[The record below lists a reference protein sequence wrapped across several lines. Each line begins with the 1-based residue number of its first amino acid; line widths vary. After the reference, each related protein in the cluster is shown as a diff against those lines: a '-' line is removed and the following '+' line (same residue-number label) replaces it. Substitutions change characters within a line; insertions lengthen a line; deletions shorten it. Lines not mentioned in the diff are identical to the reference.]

1 MKYKRSRSPL
11 ILTALIGAVV
21 VMASN
26 AVFAGNEAYPYSSP
40 SLAANEGQV
49 PEAFQYSVISY
60 HQDEHD
66 GAEPGASE
74 DNEGQPQYENLVV
87 EENLVDDSQDSSATP
102 GNGIGMGVAPLF
114 DTHGVIRASSSRDK
128 STYVALGFIT
138 DELMMDDD
146 DTLDSRDEKALSYGF
161 GVNSSS
167 TNFEYMMSMD
177 QDNDGVS
184 AVGMRFISEF

>member
-21 VMASN
+21 IMASN
-26 AVFAGNEAYPYSSP
+26 AVYAGNEAYPYSSP
-40 SLAANEGQV
+40 SLAVNEGQA

-60 HQDEHD
+60 HEDEFD
-66 GAEPGASE
+66 GAEPGAMV
-74 DNEGQPQYENLVV
+74 DNGGKPSYENLVV
-87 EENLVDDSQDSSATP
+87 EQESVDDSQNASGAAET
-102 GNGIGMGVAPLF
+102 GIGMGVAPLF
-114 DTHGVIRASSSRDK
+114 DTHGVIRASSTHDN

-138 DELMMDDD
+138 DELIMDDD

-167 TNFEYMMSMD
+167 SNFEYMMSMD

>member
-21 VMASN
+21 VMASSG
-26 AVFAGNEAYPYSSP
+26 VYAGNEAYPYSSP
-40 SLAANEGQV
+40 SLAANEGQA

-60 HQDEHD
+60 HDDEFD
-66 GAEPGASE
+66 GAKPGALL
-74 DNEGQPQYENLVV
+74 DDYGQPPYGNLAL
-87 EENLVDDSQDSSATP
+87 EEKSVDDSQDSSATP
-102 GNGIGMGVAPLF
+102 GTGIGMGVAPLF

-138 DELMMDDD
+138 DELIMGDD